1 MAKKKT
7 LTATYN
13 ELPLI
18 ARLIIQILGGY
29 LVSGIYRIVRYLE
42 TKNVLTLVVGILGI
56 CTGVGNL
63 IVWLV
68 DLITLILKGKYV
80 YFAD

>member
-63 IVWLV
+63 IVWLA